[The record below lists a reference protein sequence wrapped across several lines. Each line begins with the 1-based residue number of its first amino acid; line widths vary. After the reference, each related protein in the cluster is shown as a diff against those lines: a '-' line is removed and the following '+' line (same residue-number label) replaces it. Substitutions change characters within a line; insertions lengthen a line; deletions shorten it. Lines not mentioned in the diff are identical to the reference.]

1 MQQMVKGRNNSKKR
15 IRKENGTLL
24 VNLCLETIFKRKSLV
39 DLVCWIENVPFDLR
53 ELVVAHPDLSL
64 AAKSYLKLV
73 TLEEKIATDAFNTL
87 VQMTLCKEFY
97 CMPLLDQDILK
108 EMFLTYSASV
118 VDLNALKNLWKG
130 CLFLSNFL
138 VLIDHYFS

>member
-1 MQQMVKGRNNSKKR
+1 
-15 IRKENGTLL
+15 
-24 VNLCLETIFKRKSLV
+24 
-39 DLVCWIENVPFDLR
+39 VPFDLR